1 MAGLNQFIGL
11 LYCNT
16 EDYRHTRESPSIT
29 TEVYKASGVGF
40 FIFFYFVLNFF
51 PNHVYGKKNKT

>member
-16 EDYRHTRESPSIT
+16 EDYRNKRESSTIF
-29 TEVYKASGVGF
+29 TEVYKTSCESF
-40 FIFFYFVLNFF
+40 LSFYFE
-51 PNHVYGKKNKT
+51 PN